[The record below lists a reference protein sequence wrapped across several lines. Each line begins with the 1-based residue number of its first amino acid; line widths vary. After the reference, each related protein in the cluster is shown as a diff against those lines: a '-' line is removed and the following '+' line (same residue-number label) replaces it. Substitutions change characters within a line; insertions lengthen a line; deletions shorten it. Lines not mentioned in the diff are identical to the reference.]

1 VAIRSR
7 NRRPLRVLAALLVLT
22 FGLFGLIGAV
32 HTWGT
37 AQLTPKLGLDLEGGT
52 QMVLEPVLADPN
64 APVSQGQL
72 DQARDIIVQRV
83 DSNGVA
89 EAEVTTQGG
98 RNIVISIPGQPDKR
112 TLDAI
117 SKPSQLRFRAV
128 LAAGYGSPEAAQKNQ
143 PTPTGTD
150 TRTGTPTGTPTPTG
164 PTTPPPIFTPNAPP
178 TVAPSA
184 QPSTTSVSTS
194 PSTGL
199 NTPQASNSAA
209 NAALLPALTQDDP
222 TAPATTA
229 PATTAPATPA
239 PATTAPA
246 TPAPATPA
254 PATTAPAAAATG
266 TNAPATGTTPTVAP
280 TDASDP
286 AWVTPALQQE
296 FTALDCSKPGAV
308 TDVVDDP
315 AKPLV
320 TCSTDKQ
327 VKYVLGPVEVDGS
340 DIADASSGFQPGPN
354 GQPTTIVEVV
364 LKFTGDGA
372 QKFADVT
379 SRLIKL
385 KNQGVR
391 NQFAIV
397 LDKQVISA
405 PTTQAAI
412 TSGQASITGSFTID
426 TARALAQQLKFGAL
440 PLSFKLQT
448 QDDISPTLGKE
459 QLKLGL
465 LAGLIGLLL
474 VVGYSLL
481 QYRILGFVTVA
492 SLVVAALLTYGVLT
506 LLGWSYNFR
515 LTMAGVTG
523 VIVAIG
529 VTADSFIVYF
539 ERIRDEVRE
548 GRPLVAAV
556 EAGWLRARRTILAA
570 DAVNFL
576 AAGVLYLLASS
587 NVRGFAFTLGV
598 TTLIDLAVVILF
610 THPVVSML
618 ARTRFFGGGHR
629 LSGLDPER
637 LGAKVR
643 YVGRGK
649 FTGPTAPAPPAHAR
663 AAGRPAAG
671 SRVAGA
677 VRPTSGTARTEGKA

>member
-1 VAIRSR
+1 MAIRSR

-150 TRTGTPTGTPTPTG
+150 TGTGTPTGTPTPTG

-178 TVAPSA
+178 TVAPPA
-184 QPSTTSVSTS
+184 QPSTTSVSTP

-199 NTPQASNSAA
+199 STPQASNSAA

-222 TAPATTA
+222 TAPAT
-229 PATTAPATPA
+229 
-239 PATTAPA
+239 
-246 TPAPATPA
+246 PAPATPA
-254 PATTAPAAAATG
+254 PATTPAATATG
-266 TNAPATGTTPTVAP
+266 TSAPATGTTPTVAP

-426 TARALAQQLKFGAL
+426 SARALAQQLKFGAL

-649 FTGPTAPAPPAHAR
+649 FTGPTAPARPAHAR
-663 AAGRPAAG
+663 ATGRPAAG